1 MVQAAGEAA
10 VNQNVVRNAIL
21 GVMPIVRASGLLVS
35 LATFQVPDGLTDGGF
50 ASPNYA
56 DVAGLINIAC
66 TSAPRNT
73 GVGFSADEKKMQ
85 GEREADQEFHIVLDD
100 LYLAVNDVWRD
111 GGRVVIDGI
120 PYDLTGVEHPSQ
132 FQYTRVRA
140 CNASI

>member
-1 MVQAAGEAA
+1 
-10 VNQNVVRNAIL
+10 
-21 GVMPIVRASGLLVS
+21 MPIVRGSGLLVS

-50 ASPNYA
+50 ASETYV
-56 DVAGLINIAC
+56 DVVGLVNIKCMA
-66 TSAPRNT
+66 SPLGT
-73 GVGFSADEKKMQ
+73 GSGFSANEKKEQ
-85 GEREADQEFHIVLDD
+85 EERESDQEFHIVLDD

-111 GGRVVIDGI
+111 GGRVVVDGI